1 MTNLFTYFKGS
12 VSSDFEYINIDK
24 KNPLRA
30 CPSSPNCI
38 RITVELNENS
48 DQLFKQ
54 LLHILNEMRVYEVNS
69 NTNIQKIDA
78 VFRIPIFGYK
88 DDVTFQIEEAD
99 SKSFL
104 HIRSASRVGYGDL
117 GVNRRRVQRILTLLH
132 K

>member
-1 MTNLFTYFKGS
+1 MTNPFTYFKGS
-12 VSSDFEYINIDK
+12 LTSDFDHLNIDK
-24 KNPLRA
+24 ENPLRA
-30 CPSSPNCI
+30 CPNSPNCV
-38 RITVELNENS
+38 RITVEQNENS

-54 LLHILNEMRVYEVNS
+54 LFHTLNEMNVYEVNS
-69 NTNIQKIDA
+69 NTNTQKIDA
-78 VFRIPIFGYK
+78 VFRIPIFGFK